1 MKNNFDLKDYMKSNK
16 VGSYQQLNEMWYQDI
31 NQALGDF
38 NVIKE
43 EAIEETP
50 LHPDTEEDENGNT
63 YFTEDE
69 MEEGKKKL
77 AFVIPCPDAYDIE
90 EEAEHFQYLLDKAG
104 VKAKVKANQVGEE
117 AEVYTK
123 DEKKARKVIEKNG
136 YQIGWTEDNELEEM
150 GGVKTIEE
158 IKFDD
163 AIVPIKQTMQSLGY
177 KGEYDPFVEEGYIFE
192 KDFADGV
199 MRISITAL
207 NDDQEKFTFTAVHF
221 DRITKSQLF
230 GLIKKHVIDYRN
242 GNWVSK
248 DGDVEIVDLGTG
260 MFSLDKPGV
269 QDLIKKTVQRV
280 EDKAVATKGIDEM
293 AGDNVKSLGA
303 GKMAHANTRVNLGR
317 HRSSDTLD
325 KQVAKDHD
333 KNTIKGAKAAAYK
346 APHMK
351 EEETA
356 DDIFAG
362 SDTANWKD
370 NYGNETSEWDTEI
383 AGQTINGWT
392 AEETQGGAIAWQ
404 NPRYPNADIYA
415 TPGWE
420 GVDGIALELHDSEDG
435 YMDEPKIQKVVGAGT
450 DLWKTKEGYMA
461 LMAKVFTTLEKML
474 TPSEEMAED
483 DGTGRQINHD
493 FNDDISIDHSEFEDT
508 ISEGM
513 QDWNHTFEEDIMD
526 LLDDGISKP
535 EILTHFTDI
544 LKIARPRMEESIE
557 NEDADPFG
565 SIKTGIDNIT
575 QGNDDMD
582 MSDDDRFDQLGG
594 DKIKAGIESLMG
606 DGFDYREILQFV
618 KDTIASKRNY

>member
-1 MKNNFDLKDYMKSNK
+1 MKNNFDLKDYMRDNK

-43 EAIEETP
+43 EAVEETP

-69 MEEGKKKL
+69 MEEGKNAKF
-77 AFVIPCPDAYDIE
+77 FVDSDDSWDT
-90 EEAEHFQYLLDKAG
+90 EAESWQATLAKKGIKTKITATMGGYEIALADASQKPALEKWLSRLNLTLDP
-104 VKAKVKANQVGEE
+104 
-117 AEVYTK
+117 Y
-123 DEKKARKVIEKNG
+123 D
-136 YQIGWTEDNELEEM
+136 LEEM
-150 GGVKTIEE
+150 GGVKTI
-158 IKFDD
+158 
-163 AIVPIKQTMQSLGY
+163 
-177 KGEYDPFVEEGYIFE
+177 
-192 KDFADGV
+192 
-199 MRISITAL
+199 
-207 NDDQEKFTFTAVHF
+207 
-221 DRITKSQLF
+221 
-230 GLIKKHVIDYRN
+230 
-242 GNWVSK
+242 
-248 DGDVEIVDLGTG
+248 GD
-260 MFSLDKPGV
+260 
-269 QDLIKKTVQRV
+269 
-280 EDKAVATKGIDEM
+280 
-293 AGDNVKSLGA
+293 A
-303 GKMAHANTRVNLGR
+303 GKMATPNSRPNLGR
-317 HRSSDTLD
+317 HRSSDMLD
-325 KQVAKDHD
+325 KMSKKDH
-333 KNTIKGAKAAAYK
+333 KTNTVVGAKAAAYK

-383 AGQTINGWT
+383 AGQTVKGWT

-404 NPRYPNADIYA
+404 NPRYPNAHIYA

-420 GVDGIALELHDSEDG
+420 GVDGIALEVHDSEDG

-474 TPSEEMAED
+474 KPSEEMAED

-493 FNDDISIDHSEFEDT
+493 FNDDISKDPSEFEDA
-508 ISEGM
+508 IQEGI

-575 QGNDDMD
+575 QGDDEE
-582 MSDDDRFDQLGG
+582 SGIDDDKLDRFYDMGGRQLT
-594 DKIKAGIESLMG
+594 KAAEALLD
-606 DGFDYREILQFV
+606 DGFSKREIIDYLQ
-618 KDTIASKRNY
+618 NYM

>member
-1 MKNNFDLKDYMKSNK
+1 MKNNFDLKDYMKENK

-38 NVIKE
+38 NEAKVIDSINEE
-43 EAIEETP
+43 EAVEEQ
-50 LHPDTEEDENGNT
+50 DM
-63 YFTEDE
+63 E
-69 MEEGKKKL
+69 MEEGKKQL

-136 YQIGWTEDNELEEM
+136 YQIGWNEDDNLEEM
-150 GGVKTIEE
+150 GGVKTI
-158 IKFDD
+158 
-163 AIVPIKQTMQSLGY
+163 
-177 KGEYDPFVEEGYIFE
+177 
-192 KDFADGV
+192 
-199 MRISITAL
+199 
-207 NDDQEKFTFTAVHF
+207 
-221 DRITKSQLF
+221 
-230 GLIKKHVIDYRN
+230 
-242 GNWVSK
+242 
-248 DGDVEIVDLGTG
+248 GD
-260 MFSLDKPGV
+260 
-269 QDLIKKTVQRV
+269 
-280 EDKAVATKGIDEM
+280 
-293 AGDNVKSLGA
+293 A
-303 GKMAHANTRVNLGR
+303 GKMATPNSRPNLGR
-317 HRSSDTLD
+317 HRSSDMLD
-325 KQVAKDHD
+325 KMSKKDH
-333 KNTIKGAKAAAYK
+333 KTNTVVGAKAAAYK

-351 EEETA
+351 EAE

-362 SDTANWKD
+362 SEKANWKD

-383 AGQTINGWT
+383 AGQTIKGWT

-435 YMDEPKIQKVVGAGT
+435 YMDEPKLQKVVGAGT

-493 FNDDISIDHSEFEDT
+493 MNDDISVDPSEFEDT
-508 ISEGM
+508 ISE
-513 QDWNHTFEEDIMD
+513 DE
-526 LLDDGISKP
+526 
-535 EILTHFTDI
+535 
-544 LKIARPRMEESIE
+544 
-557 NEDADPFG
+557 DPFS
-565 SIKTGIDNIT
+565 SIKGGIDKIT
-575 QGNDDMD
+575 QGDDEDMD

-594 DKIKAGIESLMG
+594 DKIKAGIESLMA
-606 DGFDYREILQFV
+606 DGFDFREILQFV
-618 KDTIASKRNY
+618 KDTIASKRDY

>member
-38 NVIKE
+38 NEAKVIDSINEE
-43 EAIEETP
+43 EAVEEQ
-50 LHPDTEEDENGNT
+50 DM
-63 YFTEDE
+63 E
-69 MEEGKKKL
+69 MEE
-77 AFVIPCPDAYDIE
+77 
-90 EEAEHFQYLLDKAG
+90 
-104 VKAKVKANQVGEE
+104 AKS
-117 AEVYTK
+117 T
-123 DEKKARKVIEKNG
+123 DS
-136 YQIGWTEDNELEEM
+136 
-150 GGVKTIEE
+150 IEE

-207 NDDQEKFTFTAVHF
+207 NADEEKFTFTAVHF
-221 DRITKSQLF
+221 DKITKSQLF
-230 GLIKKHVIDYRN
+230 GLIKKHVIDYEN

-346 APHMK
+346 PPYMK

-362 SDTANWKD
+362 SDAANWKN
-370 NYGNETSEWDTEI
+370 NYGNETSDWDTEI
-383 AGQTINGWT
+383 AGQTVKGWT

-404 NPRYPNADIYA
+404 NPRYPNAHIYA

-420 GVDGIALELHDSEDG
+420 GVDGIAFELHDSEDG

-450 DLWKTKEGYMA
+450 EAWKTKEGYMA
-461 LMAKVFTTLEKML
+461 LMAKAFTVVEKML
-474 TPSEEMAED
+474 TPSDNMDED
-483 DGTGRQINHD
+483 HGTQIDHD
-493 FNDDISIDHSEFEDT
+493 KNDNISKDHSEFEDT
-508 ISEGM
+508 V
-513 QDWNHTFEEDIMD
+513 
-526 LLDDGISKP
+526 
-535 EILTHFTDI
+535 
-544 LKIARPRMEESIE
+544 
-557 NEDADPFG
+557 NEDVDPFG
-565 SIKTGIDNIT
+565 SIKTGIDKIT
-575 QGNDDMD
+575 QDDDDDMD
-582 MSDDDRFDQLGG
+582 MSDDDRFNQLGG
-594 DKIKAGIESLMG
+594 DKIKAGIEGLMG
-606 DGFDYREILQFV
+606 DGFDFREILQFV

>member
-1 MKNNFDLKDYMKSNK
+1 MKNNFDLKGYMKENK

-38 NVIKE
+38 NEAKVIDSINEE
-43 EAIEETP
+43 EAVEEQ
-50 LHPDTEEDENGNT
+50 DM
-63 YFTEDE
+63 E
-69 MEEGKKKL
+69 MEEGKKQL

-150 GGVKTIEE
+150 GGVKTI
-158 IKFDD
+158 
-163 AIVPIKQTMQSLGY
+163 
-177 KGEYDPFVEEGYIFE
+177 
-192 KDFADGV
+192 
-199 MRISITAL
+199 
-207 NDDQEKFTFTAVHF
+207 
-221 DRITKSQLF
+221 
-230 GLIKKHVIDYRN
+230 
-242 GNWVSK
+242 
-248 DGDVEIVDLGTG
+248 GD
-260 MFSLDKPGV
+260 
-269 QDLIKKTVQRV
+269 
-280 EDKAVATKGIDEM
+280 
-293 AGDNVKSLGA
+293 A
-303 GKMAHANTRVNLGR
+303 GKMATPNSRPNLGR
-317 HRSSDTLD
+317 HRSSDMLD
-325 KQVAKDHD
+325 KMSKKDH
-333 KNTIKGAKAAAYK
+333 KTNTVVGAKAAAYK

-508 ISEGM
+508 ISEGT

-565 SIKTGIDNIT
+565 SIKTGIDKIT
-575 QGNDDMD
+575 MGDDDMD

-594 DKIKAGIESLMG
+594 DKIKAGIEGLMG

>member
-1 MKNNFDLKDYMKSNK
+1 MKNNFDLKNYMRDNK
-16 VGSYQQLNEMWYQDI
+16 VGAYQQLNEMWYQDI

-90 EEAEHFQYLLDKAG
+90 EEAEHFQHLLDKAG

-150 GGVKTIEE
+150 GGVKTI
-158 IKFDD
+158 
-163 AIVPIKQTMQSLGY
+163 
-177 KGEYDPFVEEGYIFE
+177 
-192 KDFADGV
+192 
-199 MRISITAL
+199 
-207 NDDQEKFTFTAVHF
+207 
-221 DRITKSQLF
+221 
-230 GLIKKHVIDYRN
+230 
-242 GNWVSK
+242 
-248 DGDVEIVDLGTG
+248 GD
-260 MFSLDKPGV
+260 
-269 QDLIKKTVQRV
+269 
-280 EDKAVATKGIDEM
+280 
-293 AGDNVKSLGA
+293 A
-303 GKMAHANTRVNLGR
+303 GKMTTPNSRPNLGR
-317 HRSSDTLD
+317 HRSSDMLD
-325 KQVAKDHD
+325 KMSKKDH
-333 KNTIKGAKAAAYK
+333 KTNTVVGAKAAAYK
-346 APHMK
+346 PPHMK
-351 EEETA
+351 ERVFKHIGDPDLTLNDLNKDIVITPFELEKTWKDVYGEDFKTEYSGA
-356 DDIFAG
+356 YSYLTKNYKNFTIVDLGDVWERMYGEDFLYEYPGISKWLFSNQGKTSSKDKVAPKMNEDESEKEKAMYANTDPNIADPIDQDDDIFAG
-362 SDTANWKD
+362 SEKANWKD

-383 AGQTINGWT
+383 AGQTVKGWT

-435 YMDEPKIQKVVGAGT
+435 FMDEPKIQKVVGAGT

-474 TPSEEMAED
+474 KPSEEMAED

-493 FNDDISIDHSEFEDT
+493 FNDDISVDPSEFEDA
-508 ISEGM
+508 IQEGT

-544 LKIARPRMEESIE
+544 LKIARSRMGESIE
-557 NEDADPFG
+557 NEDADPF
-565 SIKTGIDNIT
+565 DNIKAGINKIT
-575 QGNDDMD
+575 HDGDTNPFNVDNDDMD
-582 MSDDDRFDQLGG
+582 DEPNDYRFDQLGG
-594 DKIKAGIESLMG
+594 DKIKAGIESLMA

-618 KDTIASKRNY
+618 KDAIASKRNY

>member
-69 MEEGKKKL
+69 MEEGKKQL

-150 GGVKTIEE
+150 GGVKTI
-158 IKFDD
+158 
-163 AIVPIKQTMQSLGY
+163 
-177 KGEYDPFVEEGYIFE
+177 
-192 KDFADGV
+192 
-199 MRISITAL
+199 
-207 NDDQEKFTFTAVHF
+207 
-221 DRITKSQLF
+221 
-230 GLIKKHVIDYRN
+230 
-242 GNWVSK
+242 
-248 DGDVEIVDLGTG
+248 GD
-260 MFSLDKPGV
+260 
-269 QDLIKKTVQRV
+269 
-280 EDKAVATKGIDEM
+280 
-293 AGDNVKSLGA
+293 A
-303 GKMAHANTRVNLGR
+303 GKMATPNSRPNLGR
-317 HRSSDTLD
+317 HRSSDMLD
-325 KQVAKDHD
+325 KMSKKDH
-333 KNTIKGAKAAAYK
+333 KTNTVVGAKAAAYK

-351 EEETA
+351 EDEFKSFGDPDLTLNDLNNNIVITPFELEKTWKDVYGEDFKTEYSGAHSYLSKNYKNFTIADLVDVWEKMYGEDFLYEYSGIAKWLFSNQGKTSSKDKVAPKMNEEETA

-383 AGQTINGWT
+383 AGQTIKGWT

-435 YMDEPKIQKVVGAGT
+435 FMDEPKIQKVVGAGT

-474 TPSEEMAED
+474 KPSEEMAED

-544 LKIARPRMEESIE
+544 LKIARPRMEESTE
-557 NEDADPFG
+557 NEDTDPFG
-565 SIKTGIDNIT
+565 SIKTGIDKIT
-575 QGNDDMD
+575 MGDDDMD

-594 DKIKAGIESLMG
+594 DKIKAGIEGLMG